1 MSVGSGGFRV
11 FSPQGC
17 GQRQLSP
24 VLSALRTLPRR
35 CEGVTNSGRGHMDRG
50 EGHRNVRVGGEGH
63 RSVGVCGEGH
73 RNVGVRGEGDRNV
86 GVCGEGHCSVGVGGE
101 GHRSVEVRCEGHRSV
116 GVRGGSFPGIVQ
128 DSHGPPPA
136 KARGLEWAGLR
147 WGHDPA
153 PPEMSRR
160 TESFRTRPRSL
171 SRSVE
176 LRTGLVLEWSTMW
189 RTSQAER
196 GHDPSGAQP
205 TAAPG
210 FNRGWTVGAL
220 YYAWK

>member
-116 GVRGGSFPGIVQ
+116 GVRGGSFPSIVQ

-160 TESFRTRPRSL
+160 PESFRTGP
-171 SRSVE
+171 
-176 LRTGLVLEWSTMW
+176 GFIP
-189 RTSQAER
+189 A
-196 GHDPSGAQP
+196 PSNP
-205 TAAPG
+205 APG
-210 FNRGWTVGAL
+210 WFSMGRLCGEHLRRSGVMTPAEPSPLQPPAL
-220 YYAWK
+220 AGGGP